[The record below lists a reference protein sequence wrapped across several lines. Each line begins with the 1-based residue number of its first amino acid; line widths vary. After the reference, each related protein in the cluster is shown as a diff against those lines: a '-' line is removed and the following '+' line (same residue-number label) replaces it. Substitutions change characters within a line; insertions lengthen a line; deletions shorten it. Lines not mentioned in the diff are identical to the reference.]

1 MSETQ
6 KALANF
12 ISSGLPHYNELWY
25 ALADVK
31 LAALQTNTNLGYID
45 AERSHFIDLALDE
58 TIKGQH
64 NNCHM
69 IDPLSGGAGTSLHM
83 NINET
88 IASRAMALALEENIK
103 IEIHPLEHV
112 NLHQS
117 TNDVIP
123 TAIHIAVYR
132 QLHRLETEINQTL
145 LILQEKEQ
153 HFANILKLGRTQ
165 LMPAVPTTLG
175 KTFSAYAEVLGRDRW
190 RLAKC
195 LERIRVVTLGGTAIG
210 TGIAAPRS
218 YIFEVIKTL
227 RQNTGLPLSRA
238 ENLVDYTQN
247 QDALAE
253 VFALVKVC
261 SLNLEKIANDLR
273 LMTLLGEI
281 SLPEVQAGSTIMP
294 SKVNPVIP
302 EMLIIIAKKVQGNEL
317 AAASCIA
324 HGELELNAF
333 LPFIGYLLLE
343 SLDILSQGLE
353 RFRSRCLTGL
363 TAKEDTCK
371 LNLFQNP
378 ASATLLIQKI
388 GYSGAQIVADHMRN
402 THESLTSSV
411 LALDVLSPD
420 ELNVLLRPES
430 LSQLGYDTSST

>member
-6 KALANF
+6 KAITNF
-12 ISSGLPHYNELWY
+12 ITSGLPRYNDLWC
-25 ALADVK
+25 ALAEVK
-31 LAALQTNTNLGYID
+31 LAALQTNTNLGFLD
-45 AERSHFIDLALDE
+45 TERSRFIEIALNE
-58 TIKGQH
+58 AIAGAH

-88 IASRAMALALEENIK
+88 IASRATELATEKSIK
-103 IEIHPLEHV
+103 IKIHPLEHV

-132 QLHRLETEINQTL
+132 QLHRLETEINDTL
-145 LILQEKEQ
+145 LLLQEKEQ
-153 HFANILKLGRTQ
+153 HFARILKLGRTQ

-190 RLAKC
+190 RIAKC

-227 RQNTGLPLSRA
+227 RLNTGLPLSRA

-261 SLNLEKIANDLR
+261 ALNLEKIANDLR

-281 SLPEVQAGSTIMP
+281 SLPEIQAGSTIMP

-302 EMLIIIAKKVQGNEL
+302 EMLIIISKKIQGNEL
-317 AAASCIA
+317 TAANCIA

-343 SLDILSQGLE
+343 SLDILSQGLD
-353 RFRSRCLTGL
+353 RFRTRCLMDL
-363 TAKEDTCK
+363 TANEDFCIS
-371 LNLFQNP
+371 NLFQNP

-388 GYSGAQIVADHMRN
+388 GYAGAERIANHMKTN
-402 THESLTSSV
+402 HESLTSSV
-411 LALDVLSPD
+411 ITLGLLSLD
-420 ELNVLLRPES
+420 ELNALLSHES
-430 LSQLGYDTSST
+430 LSQLGYDATSP

>member
-12 ISSGLPHYNELWY
+12 IASGLPRYDDLWC
-25 ALADVK
+25 ALAEVK
-31 LAALQTNTNLGYID
+31 LAALQTNSTLGYMD
-45 AERSHFIDLALDE
+45 SERSCFISIALNE
-58 TIKGQH
+58 AIKGQH
-64 NNCHM
+64 NHCHL

-88 IASRAMALALEENIK
+88 IASRAMELAAKKKIK
-103 IEIHPLEHV
+103 IEIHPLDHV

-132 QLHRLETEINQTL
+132 QLHRLETEINLTL
-145 LILQEKEQ
+145 LLLQEKEQ
-153 HFANILKLGRTQ
+153 RFANVLKLGRTQ

-210 TGIAAPRS
+210 SGIAAPRS

-253 VFALVKVC
+253 VFALVKVF
-261 SLNLEKIANDLR
+261 SLNLEKMANDLR

-302 EMLIIIAKKVQGNEL
+302 EMLIIISKKVQGNEL
-317 AAASCIA
+317 TAASCIA

-353 RFRSRCLTGL
+353 RFRTRCLKDL
-363 TAKEDTCK
+363 TANEDLCK
-371 LNLFQNP
+371 SNLFQNP

-388 GYSGAQIVADHMRN
+388 GYSGAQIVANHLKN
-402 THESLTSSV
+402 NAGSLMSSV
-411 LALDVLSPD
+411 LALGVLSQD
-420 ELNVLLRPES
+420 EMNTLLSPES